1 MELIRGY
8 LYSISIVVQ
17 TIVSLLLTWLG
28 NYSKMKPLKMK
39 CPEWVLIQIYKSVFA
54 ELGGEECCLLNTE
67 QITHTHTQKVCQLL
81 LLLGQQN
88 RKVFVN
94 LKNFC

>member
-8 LYSISIVVQ
+8 LYFISIVVQ

-39 CPEWVLIQIYKSVFA
+39 CPEWALIQIYKSVFA
-54 ELGGEECCLLNTE
+54 ELGGEECCLLN
-67 QITHTHTQKVCQLL
+67 I
-81 LLLGQQN
+81 
-88 RKVFVN
+88 
-94 LKNFC
+94 

>member
-8 LYSISIVVQ
+8 LYFISIVVQ

-54 ELGGEECCLLNTE
+54 ELGGEERCLLNTE
-67 QITHTHTQKVCQLL
+67 QITHTHTHKRFASSYYCWGSKTEKFLL
-81 LLLGQQN
+81 I
-88 RKVFVN
+88 
-94 LKNFC
+94 